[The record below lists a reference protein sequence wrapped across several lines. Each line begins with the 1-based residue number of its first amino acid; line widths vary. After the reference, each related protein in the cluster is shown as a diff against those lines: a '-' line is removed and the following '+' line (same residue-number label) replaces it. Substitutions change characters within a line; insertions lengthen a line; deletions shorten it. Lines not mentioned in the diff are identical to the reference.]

1 MNVYFIVILSIYL
14 FFLFFWKKFQD
25 WDILIPLHGDQNVL
39 YDSQIWMHA
48 DQSKNVQY
56 HEPHGILLSEVM
68 DVL

>member
-1 MNVYFIVILSIYL
+1 MNVCFIVILSIYL

-25 WDILIPLHGDQNVL
+25 WYILIPLHGDQNVL

-56 HEPHGILLSEVM
+56 DEPHGILLSEVM
-68 DVL
+68 DVP